1 MLRGLKASVPSIA
14 LVSAMALVGCANPTA
29 PKAQPSEFDQRA
41 LIAALQSRG
50 SSVTMGGP
58 VEHTPLFP
66 VTGRFLQ
73 VDGESVH
80 VWEFASIAE
89 AETAASGVIP
99 DGGGTA
105 TVRVFWVAPPHF
117 YRRDRLIALYVGSQS
132 TLISSLA
139 AIMGPQFAGR

>member
-1 MLRGLKASVPSIA
+1 MLRALKASVPSLA
-14 LVSAMALVGCANPTA
+14 LLSAMALFGCTNPTA
-29 PKAQPSEFDQRA
+29 PKVQPSEFDQRA

-50 SSVTMGGP
+50 AAVTIGGP

-66 VTGRFLQ
+66 VSGRYLQ
-73 VDGESVH
+73 VDSESVQ
-80 VWEFASIAE
+80 VWEFASNGE

-99 DGGGTA
+99 DGAGTA

-132 TLISSLA
+132 TLISSLT